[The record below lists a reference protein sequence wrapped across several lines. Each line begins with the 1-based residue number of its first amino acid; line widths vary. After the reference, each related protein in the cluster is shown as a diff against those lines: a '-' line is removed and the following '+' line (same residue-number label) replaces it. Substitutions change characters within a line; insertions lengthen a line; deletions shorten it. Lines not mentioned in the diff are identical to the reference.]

1 MLSSTPEI
9 RNTGRDCADSDGQV
23 DNACGN
29 AARLPKID
37 YNKSQKGEHI
47 MRQSRRKVLKAG
59 AALAAAAS
67 LPHFAR
73 AQSGSIKIG
82 MSMPQ
87 TGSLGA
93 GGQAALVALRLWVD
107 DVNQRGGLLNRKV
120 ELIAYDDQT
129 NPANTP
135 GIYTK
140 LLDIDK
146 VDLLIAPYGTVPTA
160 PIVPMVKQRGLLLM
174 GNFSFQVNAKVQ
186 HDMWFNN
193 SPWND
198 AASWS
203 DGFIKA
209 GQGAGAK
216 TIAILAADQE
226 FAQNLA
232 NGARELAKKAN
243 IQSVY
248 DQNYPPTTTDF
259 SSLIRGIRA
268 AKPEMV
274 FVMSYPNDSVAIIRA
289 VNEIGVGSQVQVFGG
304 GMVGLQ
310 FTPIMTSLGSLLNGV
325 LNYNSYVPGMKYPGI
340 EDFLARYAKRAAEAR
355 VDPLG
360 FYLPPFNYA
369 IGQMLEQAVNGTKSL
384 DHKQLAAYLRKNE
397 MKTLVGPIRYDKNG
411 EWANPRVVQAQF
423 RGVVDKDTEQFRQP
437 GKQIVIY
444 PDAYKTGNV
453 ITPFEKAR
461 SAK

>member
-1 MLSSTPEI
+1 
-9 RNTGRDCADSDGQV
+9 
-23 DNACGN
+23 
-29 AARLPKID
+29 
-37 YNKSQKGEHI
+37 
-47 MRQSRRKVLKAG
+47 MRSSRRKVLKAG
-59 AALAAAAS
+59 AALAAAS
-67 LPHFAR
+67 TLPRKAFAQ
-73 AQSGSIKIG
+73 AGPVKIG

-107 DVNQRGGLLNRKV
+107 DVNQRGGLLGRKV

-140 LLDIDK
+140 LLDVDK

-160 PIVPMVKQRGLLLM
+160 PIMPLVKQRGLLLM
-174 GNFSFQVNAKVQ
+174 GNFSFQVNAKIQ

-193 SPWND
+193 APWND
-198 AASWS
+198 ASSWS
-203 DGFIKA
+203 DGFIQT
-209 GQGAGAK
+209 GQKLGAK
-216 TIAILAADQE
+216 TIAVLAADND

-232 NGARELAKKAN
+232 NGARVLAEKAGLKK
-243 IQSVY
+243 VY

-268 AKPEMV
+268 AKPDMV
-274 FVMSYPNDSVAIIRA
+274 FVMSYPNDSAAIMRA
-289 VNEIGVGSQVQVFGG
+289 VNEIGVGSSVLIFGG

-340 EDFLARYAKRAAEAR
+340 EDFLERYSKKAAEAK

-369 IGQMLEQAVNGTKSL
+369 SARCSS
-384 DHKQLAAYLRKNE
+384 R
-397 MKTLVGPIRYDKNG
+397 
-411 EWANPRVVQAQF
+411 
-423 RGVVDKDTEQFRQP
+423 
-437 GKQIVIY
+437 
-444 PDAYKTGNV
+444 
-453 ITPFEKAR
+453 R
-461 SAK
+461 SARPRAWTTSASPTTSVRTR

>member
-1 MLSSTPEI
+1 MK
-9 RNTGRDCADSDGQV
+9 R
-23 DNACGN
+23 
-29 AARLPKID
+29 
-37 YNKSQKGEHI
+37 
-47 MRQSRRKVLKAG
+47 SRRKVLKAG

-67 LPHFAR
+67 LPFSRVAR
-73 AQSGSIKIG
+73 AQAGPVKIG

-107 DVNQRGGLLNRKV
+107 DVNQRGGLMNRKV

-129 NPANTP
+129 NPANVP

-140 LLDIDK
+140 LLDVDK

-160 PIVPMVKQRGLLLM
+160 PIMPMVKQRGLLLM

-193 SPWND
+193 APWND
-198 AASWS
+198 ASSWS
-203 DGFIKA
+203 DGFFKA
-209 GQGAGAK
+209 GQNVGAK
-216 TIAILAADQE
+216 TVAVLAADND

-232 NGARELAKKAN
+232 NGARALAQKAG
-243 IQSVY
+243 IKSVY

-289 VNEIGVGSQVQVFGG
+289 VNEIGVGSQVQIFGG

-340 EDFLARYAKRAAEAR
+340 EDFLGRYTKRAQEAK

-369 IGQMLEQAVNGTKSL
+369 IGQMLEQAVGATRSL
-384 DHKQLAAYLRKNE
+384 DHKTLASYLRQNE
-397 MKTLVGPIRYDKNG
+397 MKTVVGPIKYGKDG
-411 EWANPRVVQAQF
+411 EWANARVVQAQF
-423 RGVVDKDTEQFRQP
+423 RGVVDKDMDQFRNPQR
-437 GKQIVIY
+437 QVVVY
-444 PDAYKTGNV
+444 PDAYKTGSV

>member
-1 MLSSTPEI
+1 
-9 RNTGRDCADSDGQV
+9 
-23 DNACGN
+23 
-29 AARLPKID
+29 
-37 YNKSQKGEHI
+37 
-47 MRQSRRKVLKAG
+47 MRRSRRRALKAG
-59 AALAAAAS
+59 AALVAAGAFSRKA
-67 LPHFAR
+67 FAQ
-73 AQSGSIKIG
+73 AGSVKIG

-107 DVNQRGGLLNRKV
+107 DVNQKGGLLGRKA

-140 LLDIDK
+140 LLDVDK

-160 PIVPMVKQRGLLLM
+160 PIMPLVKQRGLLLM

-198 AASWS
+198 ASSWS
-203 DGFIKA
+203 DGFIRA
-209 GQGAGAK
+209 GQKAGAK
-216 TIAILAADQE
+216 SIAILAADQE

-243 IQSVY
+243 IKSVY

-268 AKPEMV
+268 ARPEMV

-289 VNEIGVGSQVQVFGG
+289 VNEIGVGSTVQVFGG

-340 EDFLARYAKRAAEAR
+340 EDFLARYAKRAAEAK

-369 IGQMLEQAVNGTKSL
+369 IGQMYEQAINATKSL
-384 DHKQLAAYLRKNE
+384 DHKRLAEYLRQNE
-397 MKTLVGPIRYDKNG
+397 MKTVVGPIRYDKTG

-423 RGVVDKDTEQFRQP
+423 RGVADKDMEQFRRQD
-437 GKQIVIY
+437 KQIVIY
-444 PDAYKTGNV
+444 PDDYKTGEV
-453 ITPFEKAR
+453 VTPFEKAR
-461 SAK
+461 ATK